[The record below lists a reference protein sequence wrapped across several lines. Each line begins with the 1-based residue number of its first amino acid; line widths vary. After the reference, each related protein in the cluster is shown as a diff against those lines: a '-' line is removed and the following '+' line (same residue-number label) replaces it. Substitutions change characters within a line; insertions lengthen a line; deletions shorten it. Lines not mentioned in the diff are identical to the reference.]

1 MGCCF
6 APVAIHRDGFFCW
19 DDMATLIFANGEF
32 KPGEWIAPYVEEA
45 ETLIGV
51 DGGTRHML
59 DLDLRPDWVIGDFD
73 SLSEAIQMQLEAQG
87 TRFRHFDVEKDETD
101 LELALLHAA
110 EQGSEPLYVAAALG
124 ARLDQMLANILLLA
138 HASLGEKRVVLIA
151 PHQKAWLVRGQT
163 RIKGTAGDRVSLIP
177 LGGDVH
183 VVRTTGLKWVLEK
196 EWLRFGPAR
205 GISNEMSAGE
215 ASVEID
221 AGTLLCVQTDGDWD
235 R

>member
-1 MGCCF
+1 MT
-6 APVAIHRDGFFCW
+6 
-19 DDMATLIFANGEF
+19 TLIFANGEF
-32 KPGEWIAPYVEEA
+32 ERGDWIAPYIAAA

-59 DLDLRPDWVIGDFD
+59 ALDLRPDWVIGDLD
-73 SLSEAIQMQLEAQG
+73 SLTEEIRGELAESG
-87 TRFRHFDVEKDETD
+87 TRFRHFAADKDETD

-110 EQGSEPLYVAAALG
+110 EAGSEPLYVAAALG

-138 HASLGEKRVVLIA
+138 HADLQEKRVVLIA
-151 PHQKAWLVRGQT
+151 PYQEAWLVRARAHITGK
-163 RIKGTAGDRVSLIP
+163 RGDRVSLIP

-183 VVRTTGLKWVLEK
+183 VVSTGGLQWPLTD

-205 GISNEMSAGE
+205 GVSNVLTSDE
-215 ASVEID
+215 ATVKID
-221 AGTLLCVQTDGDWD
+221 AGLLLCVHADGMWK